1 VGFSFSRSATATANS
16 IACQRSESAQLEV
29 QNFQALGYQLF
40 AWIQADVLKLAV
52 FLLDTRL
59 IMWFASA
66 CFIRIKLLC
75 CGFHG

>member
-1 VGFSFSRSATATANS
+1 MGFSFSRFATATANS
-16 IACQRSESAQLEV
+16 IACRRSESAQLEV
-29 QNFQALGYQLF
+29 QNFQALHYQLF

-59 IMWFASA
+59 IMWFVSA